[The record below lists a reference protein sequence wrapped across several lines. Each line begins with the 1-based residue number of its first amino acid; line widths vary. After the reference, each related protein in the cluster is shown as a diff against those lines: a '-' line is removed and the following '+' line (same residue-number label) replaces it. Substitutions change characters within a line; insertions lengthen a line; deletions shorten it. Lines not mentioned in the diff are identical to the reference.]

1 MVTTAREF
9 FAAAEALPFLP
20 LDRILAPGGV
30 VLLAPH
36 PDDESLGCG
45 GLIAQAVAAV
55 RKVAV
60 IFVSDGGMSH
70 PASRRY
76 PRPALRALREREALD
91 ALAALGLPSSAA
103 TFLALPDAAV
113 PDHGPEFD
121 AAVSL
126 IVERA
131 RTLEAGTLLASWE
144 RDPHCDHAATH
155 SMAVAAVGQMP
166 GLRHLAYPVWGHALP
181 ADTVIPTGA
190 PRGARLAIA
199 SELEAKRRA
208 IHAHRSQTT
217 RLIDDDPQGFI
228 LEDTMLAR
236 FDRPFEIFLEPS
248 P

>member
-1 MVTTAREF
+1 MVTTAQEF
-9 FAAAEALPFLP
+9 FAAAEALPLLP

-30 VLLAPH
+30 VILAPH

-45 GLIAQAVAAV
+45 GLIAQAVAAG

-60 IFVSDGGMSH
+60 VFVSDGGMSH

-91 ALAALGLPSSAA
+91 ALAALGVPPSAA

-113 PDHGPEFD
+113 PHHGEEFE

-126 IVERA
+126 IVETTRTFGA
-131 RTLEAGTLLASWE
+131 RTLLASWE
-144 RDPHCDHAATH
+144 KDPHCDHAATH
-155 SMAVAAVGQMP
+155 TMAVAALRQMP
-166 GLRHLAYPVWGHALP
+166 GLRHLAYPVWGHTLR
-181 ADTVIPTGA
+181 ADMVIPTGA

-228 LEDTMLAR
+228 LDDAMLAH

-248 P
+248 A